1 MTIEVLDT
9 VGAIFLIVVSIQI
22 ATAWC
27 NILMGQNIDE
37 FDKFSAIRQYFSYQN
52 FPFS

>member
-1 MTIEVLDT
+1 MTEILEMADQFEKRS
-9 VGAIFLIVVSIQI
+9 AIYRMVQNFDRR
-22 ATAWC
+22 
-27 NILMGQNIDE
+27 NIDE